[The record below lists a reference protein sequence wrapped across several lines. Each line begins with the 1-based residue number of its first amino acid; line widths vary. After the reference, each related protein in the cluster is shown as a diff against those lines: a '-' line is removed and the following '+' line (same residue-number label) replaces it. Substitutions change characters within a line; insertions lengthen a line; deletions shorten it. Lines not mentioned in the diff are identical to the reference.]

1 LRQRSNHAPAAEK
14 KLDHLYDTYTRR
26 SFVDPDPL
34 LFLYRY
40 PDVRD
45 REVAALVAA
54 CLAYGWVEMIMQAV
68 GRVLEFLG
76 PAPADRVT
84 DLTAPEMDRGLT
96 GFTYR
101 FARQEHVMHL
111 MAGMQRVIR
120 EYGTLE
126 ACFMAGNRPE
136 EATVMPGLTFLCK
149 NLDPDGACGHLLAD
163 PAKNSACKRSHLF
176 LRWMVRSDRVDPGGW
191 DRVRPDQLL
200 VPLDRHMFRAG
211 RMLGFTRRSNPDR
224 AACQEITDGFRQIQ
238 ADDPV
243 KYDFCLTR
251 FGIQRTLE
259 MSDLAG
265 ILGK

>member
-1 LRQRSNHAPAAEK
+1 MPRQLK
-14 KLDHLYDTYTRR
+14 QKLEHLYDTYTRR

-45 REVAALVAA
+45 REIAAMVAA
-54 CLAYGWVEMIMQAV
+54 CLAYGRVEMILKAV
-68 GRVLEFLG
+68 EQVLEFLG
-76 PAPADRVT
+76 PAPADRLNC
-84 DLTAPEMDRGLT
+84 LTAAELDQGLA

-101 FARQEHVMHL
+101 FARQAHVMHL
-111 MAGMQRVIR
+111 MAGMQRVIWQF
-120 EYGTLE
+120 GSLE
-126 ACFMAGNRPE
+126 ACFLAGATPAD
-136 EATVMPGLTFLCK
+136 ATVMPGLTFLCK

-176 LRWMVRSDRVDPGGW
+176 LRWMVRCDRVDPGGW

-200 VPLDRHMFRAG
+200 IPLDRHMFSAG
-211 RMLGFTRRSNPDR
+211 RILGFTCRSTPDR
-224 AACQEITDGFRQIQ
+224 AACLEITDGFRQIQ
-238 ADDPV
+238 PKDPV

-259 MSDLAG
+259 MKDLAG